1 MLLGF
6 VGPGWVLVVSL
17 FSFFFL
23 GGGGEE
29 LLSDLASW
37 FCWSRLGS
45 CCFVVFLLFCCWG
58 GSCDPTV
65 LLGFVGPGWV
75 LVVSLFSFFF
85 LGGGGRSCY
94 PTLLLGFVGPGWVLV
109 VSWFSFFF
117 VAGGEA
123 VIRPCFLVLL
133 VQVGFLLF
141 RGFPSFLLLG
151 GKL

>member
-1 MLLGF
+1 M
-6 VGPGWVLVVSL
+6 
-17 FSFFFL
+17 
-23 GGGGEE
+23 
-29 LLSDLASW
+29 
-37 FCWSRLGS
+37 
-45 CCFVVFLLFCCWG
+45 
-58 GSCDPTV
+58 
-65 LLGFVGPGWV
+65 
-75 LVVSLFSFFF
+75 
-85 LGGGGRSCY
+85 
-94 PTLLLGFVGPGWVLV
+94 LLGFVGPGWVLV